1 MILKEKK
8 SNIWPESR
16 RRRKSIMHS
25 EVRKKGR
32 STTWKGRHG
41 YKPECDLEVVDTVVM
56 SRLSS

>member
-32 STTWKGRHG
+32 LGKGVMDTNLNAIWKLLI
-41 YKPECDLEVVDTVVM
+41 P
-56 SRLSS
+56 S